1 MRLRW
6 KHVVY
11 DYSAGWNDY
20 VAFKIERWEDLYTKW
35 ITQTSNGIVLIQYED
50 MLDSQKQPGVIENI
64 LQFLKLFHADQER
77 MRCLSANHEGK
88 FHRKNKS
95 KKVRCAPD
103 TSNQYFT
110 DEQKSLID
118 SAIDR
123 LSNLVSIYLP
133 GQKVNLEKYRSTV
146 VELC

>member
-1 MRLRW
+1 M
-6 KHVVY
+6 
-11 DYSAGWNDY
+11 
-20 VAFKIERWEDLYTKW
+20 AFKIERWEDLYTKW

-64 LQFLKLFHADQER
+64 LKFLKLFQDDPER
-77 MRCLSANHEGK
+77 MRCLSSNSEGK
-88 FHRKNKS
+88 FHRNKKS
-95 KKVRCAPD
+95 KKVLCAPD
-103 TSNQYFT
+103 TSDQYLHDIFT
-110 DEQKSLID
+110 NDQKSLID

-146 VELC
+146 VDFC

>member
-1 MRLRW
+1 M
-6 KHVVY
+6 
-11 DYSAGWNDY
+11 
-20 VAFKIERWEDLYTKW
+20 AFKIERWEDLYTKW

-77 MRCLSANHEGK
+77 MRCLSANSEGK
-88 FHRKNKS
+88 FHRKKKS
-95 KKVRCAPD
+95 KKVKCAPV
-103 TSNQYFT
+103 TSDQHFFT

-146 VELC
+146 VDLC